1 MTNYVKETDFTAKDT
16 LPSGNAAKIIRG
28 SEIDDE
34 FDAIEASSATKADL
48 ADPTFTGTVVIPTLD
63 GAAING
69 GTY

>member
-48 ADPTFTGTVVIPTLD
+48 ADPTFTGTVVIPILD